1 MHKAKNIQGI
11 HTQALLEL
19 LNNPV
24 LAICEASIRKGHA
37 RATHFLMRQGDTV
50 IDEGIDGEET
60 KWEAAD
66 FLNHYQQTWWTVE
79 QKIYK

>member
-24 LAICEASIRKGHA
+24 LAIWEASIRKGHA
-37 RATHFLMRQGDTV
+37 RATHFLMQQGDTV
-50 IDEGIDGEET
+50 IDEGIDDEET
-60 KWEAAD
+60 TGEAPD
-66 FLNHYQQTWWTVE
+66 FLNHYQ
-79 QKIYK
+79 